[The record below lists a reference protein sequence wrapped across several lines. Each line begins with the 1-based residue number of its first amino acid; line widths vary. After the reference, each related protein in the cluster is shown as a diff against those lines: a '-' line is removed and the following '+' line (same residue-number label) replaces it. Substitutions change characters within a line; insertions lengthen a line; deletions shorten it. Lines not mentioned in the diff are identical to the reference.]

1 MRTLREYGIYL
12 LQQGIEPSMFSR
24 MRVITYKSDMIDL
37 GIVRCSI
44 CFADFKEG
52 DRIKEYPKCK
62 HNHHIKCLELWTS
75 FEANCPDCLL
85 DFPGLEEMLALQRH
99 EQRIAA
105 QEKLALEANQG
116 PQLQSSYATL
126 P

>member
-85 DFPGLEEMLALQRH
+85 DFPGLEEMLALQRI
-99 EQRIAA
+99 EQRLAV
-105 QEKLALEANQG
+105 QEKLALEAN
-116 PQLQSSYATL
+116 
-126 P
+126 